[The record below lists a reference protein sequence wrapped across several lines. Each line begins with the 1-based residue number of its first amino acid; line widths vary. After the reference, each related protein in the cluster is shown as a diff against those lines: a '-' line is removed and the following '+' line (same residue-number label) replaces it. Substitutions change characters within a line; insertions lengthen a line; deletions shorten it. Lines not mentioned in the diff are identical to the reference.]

1 LTKTCGFLY
10 LSQFVFHRTNLSVL
24 NENDHHQIQVK
35 SDGTETR
42 IDMMPQL
49 QRYVMGE
56 LLRVF
61 ALALGGLVV
70 ILVFVGVLGEALKS
84 GLGPEQIL
92 QILPYVVPNLLPFT
106 IPATL
111 LLTVCVVYGRM
122 AGDQEI
128 TATKA
133 AGISVMSLIW
143 PALFFGGVLSVGTL
157 ILTDQFIPWSRDRI
171 QETVWLATEDIFLD
185 TLRTK
190 GHVIDARTN
199 VSISCM
205 AVQGRTLIKPTFRY
219 RPKGGKVTTIEAER
233 AGIDFD
239 LKRKEIVLQLHEVHL
254 ERGTTTG
261 RMKQRIQRFPMPD
274 RDSKRKSP
282 RDLTIRQLEDE
293 LVWLELERERLDQRR
308 MLATAIALTRGNFE
322 TLYSPEF
329 QHFQYQI
336 HQHTDR
342 YNKIRTEIHSRFALS
357 CSCFF
362 FALLG
367 TPFSIWQAR
376 RQFLMTFACCFFPVL
391 ICYYPIILGCITFC
405 KSHGDIHPASVM
417 WLGNALLASVG
428 IWVLQR
434 VLRN

>member
-1 LTKTCGFLY
+1 M
-10 LSQFVFHRTNLSVL
+10 
-24 NENDHHQIQVK
+24 
-35 SDGTETR
+35 
-42 IDMMPQL
+42 MMPQL
-49 QRYVMGE
+49 QRYVMAE

-92 QILPYVVPNLLPFT
+92 QILPYVVPSLLPFT

-122 AGDQEI
+122 AGDLEI

-133 AGISVMSLIW
+133 AGISVMSIIW

-157 ILTDQFIPWSRDRI
+157 VLTDQFIPWARDRI

-190 GHVIDARTN
+190 GHIVDPRTN

-205 AVQGRTLIKPTFRY
+205 AVQGRTLIKPTFRF
-219 RPKGGKVTTIEAER
+219 RPKGGKVMTIEAER

-239 LKRKEIVLQLHEVHL
+239 LKRKEIVVQLHELHL
-254 ERGTTTG
+254 ERGRATG
-261 RMKQRIQRFPMPD
+261 RMKQRIERFPIPD
-274 RDSKRKSP
+274 RDVKRKIP
-282 RDLTIRQLEDE
+282 RDLTIKQLEDE
-293 LVWLELERERLDQRR
+293 LVWLEQERAGLEQKR
-308 MLATAIALTRGNFE
+308 MLATAIALTRGDFE
-322 TLYSPEF
+322 ALYRPEF
-329 QHFQYQI
+329 LHFQFLI
-336 HQHTDR
+336 DQHGDR

-376 RQFLMTFACCFFPVL
+376 RQFLMAFACCFFPVL
-391 ICYYPIILGCITFC
+391 ICYYPIIIGSITFC
-405 KSHGDIHPASVM
+405 KSHGEIHPASVM
-417 WLGNALLASVG
+417 WLGNALLCSVG
-428 IWVLQR
+428 LWVLNR
-434 VLRN
+434 VLKN

>member
-1 LTKTCGFLY
+1 MLPL
-10 LSQFVFHRTNLSVL
+10 
-24 NENDHHQIQVK
+24 
-35 SDGTETR
+35 
-42 IDMMPQL
+42 L
-49 QRYVMGE
+49 QRYIMSE

-61 ALALGGLVV
+61 ALALSGLVV
-70 ILVFVGVLGEALKS
+70 ILVFVGVVGEALRS
-84 GLGPEQIL
+84 GLGPQQIL
-92 QILPYVVPNLLPFT
+92 EILPYIVPNLLPFT

-128 TATKA
+128 TATKS

-143 PALFFGGVLSVGTL
+143 PALFLGGVLSVGTL
-157 ILTDQFIPWSRDRI
+157 ILTDQLIPWARERI

-185 TLRTK
+185 TLRSK
-190 GHVIDARTN
+190 GHIVDPRTN
-199 VSISCM
+199 ISISVF

-219 RPKGGKVTTIEAER
+219 RPGGGTVMTVEAKE

-239 LKRKEIVLQLHEVHL
+239 LERGEVVLKLKNAYL
-254 ERGTTTG
+254 ERGSLTG
-261 RMKQRIQRFPMPD
+261 RLKNHTQRFPIPN
-274 RDSKRKSP
+274 RDSKRKIP

-293 LVWLELERERLDQRR
+293 LVWLDHEREEITKRRLIASTLALSRGDFEAFLRPEFNHYQFLLDQYR
-308 MLATAIALTRGNFE
+308 
-322 TLYSPEF
+322 
-329 QHFQYQI
+329 
-336 HQHTDR
+336 DR

-391 ICYYPIILGCITFC
+391 ICYYPIIIGCITIC
-405 KSHGDIHPASVM
+405 KTHGEIHPAALM
-417 WLGNALLASVG
+417 WIANGILAVVG
-428 IWVLQR
+428 LWVLNR
-434 VLRN
+434 VRRN

>member
-1 LTKTCGFLY
+1 
-10 LSQFVFHRTNLSVL
+10 
-24 NENDHHQIQVK
+24 
-35 SDGTETR
+35 
-42 IDMMPQL
+42 MMPLL

-70 ILVFVGVLGEALKS
+70 ILVFVGVLGEALRS

-92 QILPYVVPNLLPFT
+92 QIMPYVVPSLLPFT

-111 LLTVCVVYGRM
+111 LLTVCIVYGRM

-133 AGISVMSLIW
+133 AGISVMSVIW

-157 ILTDQFIPWSRDRI
+157 VLTDQFIPWARDKI

-190 GHVIDARTN
+190 GHIVDPRTN

-205 AVQGRTLIKPTFRY
+205 AVQGRTLIKPTFRM
-219 RPKGGKVTTIEAER
+219 RPKGGKVTTIEAEK

-239 LKRKEIVLQLHEVHL
+239 LQRKEIVVQLHQVHL
-254 ERGTTTG
+254 ERGKATG
-261 RMKQRIQRFPMPD
+261 YLKQHVERFPIPD
-274 RDSKRKSP
+274 RDSKRKVP
-282 RDLTIRQLEDE
+282 RDLTIKQLEDE
-293 LVWLELERERLDQRR
+293 LAWLDQERADLEQRR
-308 MLATAIALTRGNFE
+308 MLAAAIALTRGDFE
-322 TLYSPEF
+322 ALYRADYLHYEF
-329 QHFQYQI
+329 QI
-336 HQHTDR
+336 NQHTDR
-342 YNKIRTEIHSRFALS
+342 YNKVRTEIHSRFALS

-362 FALLG
+362 LAFLG

-376 RQFLMTFACCFFPVL
+376 RQFLMTFAFCFFPVL
-391 ICYYPIILGCITFC
+391 IFYYPIIIGCITFC
-405 KSHGDIHPASVM
+405 KTHGDIHPASIM
-417 WLGNALLASVG
+417 WLGNLLLFVVG
-428 IWVLQR
+428 CWVLNR
-434 VLRN
+434 VRRN

>member
-1 LTKTCGFLY
+1 MTFKD
-10 LSQFVFHRTNLSVL
+10 
-24 NENDHHQIQVK
+24 E
-35 SDGTETR
+35 TETR
-42 IDMMPQL
+42 ITMMPQL
-49 QRYVMGE
+49 QRYVMAE

-70 ILVFVGVLGEALKS
+70 ILVFVGVLGEALRS

-92 QILPYVVPNLLPFT
+92 QIMPYVVPSLLPFT
-106 IPATL
+106 IPATM

-157 ILTDQFIPWSRDRI
+157 VLTDQFIPWARDKI

-190 GHVIDARTN
+190 GHIVDPRTN

-205 AVQGRTLIKPTFRY
+205 AVQGRTLIKPTFRMH
-219 RPKGGKVTTIEAER
+219 PKGGKVMTIEAEK

-239 LKRKEIVLQLHEVHL
+239 LQRKEIVVQLHEVHM
-254 ERGTTTG
+254 EQGKATG
-261 RMKQRIQRFPMPD
+261 YTKQHIKRFPIPD
-274 RDSKRKSP
+274 RDTKRKVP
-282 RDLTIRQLEDE
+282 RDLTIKQLEDE
-293 LVWLELERERLDQRR
+293 LSWLDRERAELDQRR
-308 MLATAIALTRGNFE
+308 MLTTAMALSRGDFE
-322 TLYSPEF
+322 ALFRPEF
-329 QHFQYQI
+329 RHYQFQI
-336 HQHTDR
+336 EQHTDR
-342 YNKIRTEIHSRFALS
+342 YNKVRTEIHSRFALS

-367 TPFSIWQAR
+367 TPFAIWQAR
-376 RQFLMTFACCFFPVL
+376 RQFLMTFAFCFFPVL
-391 ICYYPIILGCITFC
+391 IFYYPIIIGSITFC
-405 KSHGDIHPASVM
+405 KTHGNIHPACIM
-417 WLGNALLASVG
+417 WVGNAVLCAVG
-428 IWVLQR
+428 CWVLNR
-434 VLRN
+434 VRRN